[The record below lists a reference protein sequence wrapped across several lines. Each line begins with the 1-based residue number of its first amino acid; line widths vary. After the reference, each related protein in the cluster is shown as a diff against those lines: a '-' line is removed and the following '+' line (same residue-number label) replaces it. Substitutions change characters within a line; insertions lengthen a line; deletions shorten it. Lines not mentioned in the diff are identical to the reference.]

1 MRKITIRAK
10 NKEDLT
16 SLQFFSQVLDELLFD
31 HSDDSY
37 KAPAL
42 NTYSRVR
49 ELQRL
54 IHEITI
60 SNVST
65 NTLIPFIDEVEDS
78 VLGDEVFDDQE
89 KNLMLLLVSN
99 IRSSLN
105 DPTKMKTSAS
115 LLHAKVDRY
124 FERLISALQ
133 HIVFNDPKNKIKLCR
148 LSADFVVQCEVEGYS
163 RRFVYS
169 EVKKKLLASLYSY
182 NAVATERVIAKF
194 FECFSREKK
203 KWVVIFA
210 TDEKQEL
217 KDLAERFGIK
227 VFSEFDPQVV
237 FTTRVKEYI
246 SICQKDGKIF
256 LSSEV
261 EAFDPVR
268 AREMSAMYI
277 EIFASALAF
286 CEHGHLLNISKDA
299 VVVDANHNTADL
311 IRGTLNPMQVRTA
324 SPKDLEQQLNL
335 LDKTV
340 SNHQKDLRSIS
351 KLFNVL
357 RLHRVGLQTSDSA
370 NQLIDLWAAL
380 EGFMPKPGKD
390 AIRILHFSEQLSS
403 VLTLTYAEKL
413 FSVLTKEVL
422 NHSKVARNF
431 IESLGFGKNE
441 IEAAVILTVAEELE
455 HKRKEIT
462 QILGGTNPL
471 LCFRIW
477 QLWKRFS
484 TRKTVGETLRA
495 HQKKIRWQ
503 ICRIYNARN
512 SIVHSADSP
521 RYVDTLVEHLHGYTD
536 ALFWSILKL
545 SITSERITSIDQAM
559 TLLAAHEQLLL
570 EEYNTKKF
578 GDENCSTANALQIVF
593 GVSNPVSP
601 IMN

>member
-1 MRKITIRAK
+1 M
-10 NKEDLT
+10 
-16 SLQFFSQVLDELLFD
+16 
-31 HSDDSY
+31 
-37 KAPAL
+37 
-42 NTYSRVR
+42 R
-49 ELQRL
+49 ELRRL

-78 VLGDEVFDDQE
+78 VQGDEVIDEQE
-89 KNLMLLLVSN
+89 RNLMLLLVSN

-105 DPTKMKTSAS
+105 DLAKMKTSAS

-124 FERLISALQ
+124 FERLMTALQ
-133 HIVFNDPKNKIKLCR
+133 HIVLNEPQNKMKLCR

-182 NAVATERVIAKF
+182 NAVATDTVIAEF
-194 FECFSREKK
+194 FGCFSREKK
-203 KWVVIFA
+203 KWVVVFA

-217 KDLAERFGIK
+217 KTLAERFGIK
-227 VFSEFDPQVV
+227 VISELGHQVLC
-237 FTTRVKEYI
+237 TPRAKEYI
-246 SICQKDGKIF
+246 STCKNDGKFF

-268 AREMSAMYI
+268 AREMSEMYV

-286 CEHGHLLNISKDA
+286 CEHGQLLVISKEA
-299 VVVDANHNTADL
+299 VVIDAIHNTADL
-311 IRGTLNPMQVRTA
+311 IRGTPNPMRVRTA

-340 SNHQKDLRSIS
+340 SRHQKDFRSIS

-357 RLHRVGLQTSDSA
+357 RLHRVGLQTTDSA

-380 EGFMPKPGKD
+380 EGFMPKPGRD
-390 AIRILHFSEQLSS
+390 AVRILHFSEQLSS

-413 FSVLTKEVL
+413 FSVLTSEIL
-422 NHSKVARNF
+422 NHSKSARNF

-455 HKRKEIT
+455 NKRKEIT

-484 TRKTVGETLRA
+484 TRKAVGETLRA

-512 SIVHSADSP
+512 AIVHSADSP

-536 ALFWSILKL
+536 ALFWSILRL
-545 SITSERITSIDQAM
+545 SMTSERITSIDQAM
-559 TLLAAHEQLLL
+559 ALLAAHEQLLL
-570 EEYNTKKF
+570 EEYNTKKVS
-578 GDENCSTANALQIVF
+578 DENCSTANALQIVF
-593 GVSNPVSP
+593 GVTNPVSP
-601 IMN
+601 ILN